1 MTDNFNLKKFL
12 SENKTIQNSNPFL
25 REESTEDKEAHLDA
39 EKDDA
44 AHIADLEKDMKDDEK
59 LDEADNHPSEVFTD
73 AELDMASEMLMDMFD
88 KLGLENNV
96 EKSDALVKYIN
107 GWFATTDFVNES
119 NHPSEVFTDAELDM
133 ASEMLMDM
141 FDKLGLENN
150 VEKSD
155 ALVKYINGWFE
166 TTDFVNEAEKV
177 EVEAEEE
184 VEVEAEET
192 DDVEIDAPEMEGDE
206 GEILSHLMKA
216 LGMAKSMD
224 DEKLTKQIGNTVT
237 FLTRQYISGE

>member
-25 REESTEDKEAHLDA
+25 REESTEEKEAHLDA

-44 AHIADLEKDMKDDEK
+44 AHIEDLEKDMEDDEK
-59 LDEADNHPSEVFTD
+59 LDEVEVT
-73 AELDMASEMLMDMFD
+73 EEEVTEEEVTEMED
-88 KLGLENNV
+88 E
-96 EKSDALVKYIN
+96 I
-107 GWFATTDFVNES
+107 T
-119 NHPSEVFTDAELDM
+119 
-133 ASEMLMDM
+133 
-141 FDKLGLENN
+141 
-150 VEKSD
+150 
-155 ALVKYINGWFE
+155 
-166 TTDFVNEAEKV
+166 EAEEEEV

-216 LGMAKSMD
+216 LGMAKSMG

>member
-107 GWFATTDFVNES
+107 GWF
-119 NHPSEVFTDAELDM
+119 
-133 ASEMLMDM
+133 
-141 FDKLGLENN
+141 
-150 VEKSD
+150 
-155 ALVKYINGWFE
+155 E
-166 TTDFVNEAEKV
+166 TTDFVNEAEKEV

>member
-25 REESTEDKEAHLDA
+25 KEESTEDKEAHLDA

-44 AHIADLEKDMKDDEK
+44 AHIADLEKDMEDDEK
-59 LDEADNHPSEVFTD
+59 LDE
-73 AELDMASEMLMDMFD
+73 
-88 KLGLENNV
+88 
-96 EKSDALVKYIN
+96 
-107 GWFATTDFVNES
+107 
-119 NHPSEVFTDAELDM
+119 
-133 ASEMLMDM
+133 
-141 FDKLGLENN
+141 
-150 VEKSD
+150 
-155 ALVKYINGWFE
+155 
-166 TTDFVNEAEKV
+166 V
-177 EVEAEEE
+177 EVTEEEVTEMEDEITEAEEE

-216 LGMAKSMD
+216 LGMAKSMN

>member
-25 REESTEDKEAHLDA
+25 REESTEEKEAHLDA

-44 AHIADLEKDMKDDEK
+44 AHIEDLEKDMEDDEK
-59 LDEADNHPSEVFTD
+59 LDEVEVT
-73 AELDMASEMLMDMFD
+73 EEEVTEMED
-88 KLGLENNV
+88 E
-96 EKSDALVKYIN
+96 I
-107 GWFATTDFVNES
+107 T
-119 NHPSEVFTDAELDM
+119 
-133 ASEMLMDM
+133 
-141 FDKLGLENN
+141 
-150 VEKSD
+150 
-155 ALVKYINGWFE
+155 
-166 TTDFVNEAEKV
+166 EAEEEEE

-192 DDVEIDAPEMEGDE
+192 DDVGIDAPEMEGDE

>member
-44 AHIADLEKDMKDDEK
+44 AHIADLEKDMEDDEK
-59 LDEADNHPSEVFTD
+59 LDEVEVT
-73 AELDMASEMLMDMFD
+73 EVEVTEMED
-88 KLGLENNV
+88 E
-96 EKSDALVKYIN
+96 I
-107 GWFATTDFVNES
+107 T
-119 NHPSEVFTDAELDM
+119 
-133 ASEMLMDM
+133 
-141 FDKLGLENN
+141 
-150 VEKSD
+150 
-155 ALVKYINGWFE
+155 
-166 TTDFVNEAEKV
+166 EAEEEV

-192 DDVEIDAPEMEGDE
+192 DDVEINAPEMEGDE

-216 LGMAKSMD
+216 LGMAKSMN